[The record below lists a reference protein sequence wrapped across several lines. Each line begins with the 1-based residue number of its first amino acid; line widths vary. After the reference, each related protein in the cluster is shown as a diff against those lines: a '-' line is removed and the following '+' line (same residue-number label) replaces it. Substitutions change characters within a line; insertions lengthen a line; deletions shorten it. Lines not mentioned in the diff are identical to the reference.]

1 MSKKKKI
8 IIISSVA
15 ATLAVIIALWVLIP
29 TIKEKRESEK
39 LAKAANEYYNAKVE
53 QYEKENAEK
62 YGVDVAF
69 IGDSLTDG
77 YDVAAYY
84 PEFSVANRGIGG
96 DTTWGVEKRL
106 KASLYDVNP
115 KVVVMMIGSNNW
127 RDMFDNYERILVSLK
142 ENLPNSKIVLMSIP
156 PVAGKIADRN
166 HHYAYNN
173 VKIKLLAEKYS
184 YTYVDVHSKLLD
196 TTTDMLREEYTFD
209 GAHFTPLGYEV
220 ITDTLKP
227 VLLELLQTA

>member
-1 MSKKKKI
+1 MRKKI
-8 IIISSVA
+8 IIVTVVA
-15 ATLAVIIALWVLIP
+15 AALALAIVFSILIP
-29 TIKEKRESEK
+29 TIKSKREAEER
-39 LAKAANEYYNAKVE
+39 AKIAAEYYNDKVE
-53 QYEKENAEK
+53 QFEKENVEK

-84 PEFSVANRGIGG
+84 PEFSVVNRGIGG

-106 KASLYDVNP
+106 KTSLYDVNP

-127 RDMFDNYERILVSLK
+127 RDMFDNYERILISLK
-142 ENLPNSKIVLMSIP
+142 ENLPDSKIVLMSMP

-166 HHYAYNN
+166 HHYAFKN

-196 TTTDMLREEYTFD
+196 TNTDMLRDEYTTD

-220 ITDTLKP
+220 ITSVLKP
-227 VLLELLQTA
+227 VLFELLEIEQ